1 MTDVMT
7 TAFNYPDE
15 PLPGPYHAARQSMIA
30 YGEEL
35 DRIPWPPANWA
46 DWGRRPAPSP
56 ILEPPM
62 YFPGLAWKGTAGMPG
77 RYGEV
82 VYA

>member
-1 MTDVMT
+1 MT
-7 TAFNYPDE
+7 TAFNHPDD
-15 PLPGPYHAARQSMIA
+15 PLPGPGLPNASYVWT
-30 YGEEL
+30 
-35 DRIPWPPANWA
+35 DTPPVMLPGRSWA
-46 DWGRRPAPSP
+46 WRDSVGPPPHLIKNP
-56 ILEPPM
+56 ILESPM

>member
-7 TAFNYPDE
+7 VGAYPDD
-15 PLPGPYHAARQSMIA
+15 PLPGPRMDWVYDYTITPIPPPRRKILIDPDYSVYRQ
-30 YGEEL
+30 
-35 DRIPWPPANWA
+35 
-46 DWGRRPAPSP
+46 PSP
-56 ILEPPM
+56 ILESPM